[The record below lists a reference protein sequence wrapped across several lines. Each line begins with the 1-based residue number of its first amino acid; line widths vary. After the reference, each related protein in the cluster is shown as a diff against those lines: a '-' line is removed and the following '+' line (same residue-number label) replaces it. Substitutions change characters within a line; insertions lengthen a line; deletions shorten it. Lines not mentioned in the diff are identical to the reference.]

1 MLRLQIRHAGLAM
14 ARRLQECSSGFLHS
28 RAALLVSSGVFVAG
42 MGLSKECCLRGAQCL
57 HHSHVPL
64 YVFVDDMLLSLLLGL
79 QARALDAVLKEV
91 NLRFGKGS
99 IMKLGS
105 TPTKVYAP
113 FRLSSARLKLS

>member
-1 MLRLQIRHAGLAM
+1 MLLARLGP
-14 ARRLQECSSGFLHS
+14 RRAYDDASSACTTLMLPS
-28 RAALLVSSGVFVAG
+28 TI
-42 MGLSKECCLRGAQCL
+42 LSCW
-57 HHSHVPL
+57 SH
-64 YVFVDDMLLSLLLGL
+64 LLSLLMDS

-113 FRLSSARLKLS
+113 L

>member
-1 MLRLQIRHAGLAM
+1 MY
-14 ARRLQECSSGFLHS
+14 QELYLVVHNN
-28 RAALLVSSGVFVAG
+28 ALN
-42 MGLSKECCLRGAQCL
+42 
-57 HHSHVPL
+57 
-64 YVFVDDMLLSLLLGL
+64 LLLDS

-113 FRLSSARLKLS
+113 LRPSSARLTLCCPFAVLLNNSASLVAGRPSPAEL

>member
-1 MLRLQIRHAGLAM
+1 M
-14 ARRLQECSSGFLHS
+14 
-28 RAALLVSSGVFVAG
+28 
-42 MGLSKECCLRGAQCL
+42 QCL
-57 HHSHVPL
+57 HHSHAPQTIL
-64 YVFVDDMLLSLLLGL
+64 SCWSHLLSLLMDS

-113 FRLSSARLKLS
+113 L